1 MIYKRFPS
9 RKPVFAF
16 TSKTL
21 CATLVLLLTYQEN
34 KTMAVQLTQGSA
46 VEYENILYGNMS
58 PKMAADYLREER
70 ISIRSFSDTLKRM
83 YPHPDIIQRLK
94 NFYRDN
100 PLEGAEGKSSSMNR
114 KIQNWVYGRNLPTN
128 REDYFRIAFALALTE
143 AQLNF
148 LLGMCTDYAV
158 QYRDGR
164 EVVLSW
170 FLRNEHSYREAENF
184 LSSLPQIWNCQN
196 GNVLCSE
203 AAEDGTNTPAG
214 KAGNVSAASLSGM
227 KSDHLNTHAHR
238 SSLLPTGRDPRSRDY
253 GYTGR
258 GFTEA
263 SRITHEIRNEFQ
275 MVRDTEELRS
285 CYIRNLDRF
294 GQMHLRSYYYFRQY
308 LKQLVQPLSVFGEDE
323 LDYSIETVMDTYLT
337 LHMPHGKNRRNYS
350 LVQKLIKQNWPNTT
364 SIRSILSQTEDVP
377 RKLLLLLYVVT
388 ENSDVR
394 SGYRELD
401 EDYVSLEEKVEDH
414 WWTLNALLTECG
426 MATLDLRNAFDWL
439 IMYSIS
445 TDGEESMS
453 ERLEKVI
460 NELFMDVN
468 S

>member
-1 MIYKRFPS
+1 
-9 RKPVFAF
+9 
-16 TSKTL
+16 
-21 CATLVLLLTYQEN
+21 
-34 KTMAVQLTQGSA
+34 MAVHLTQGSA

-94 NFYRDN
+94 NFYREN
-100 PLEGAEGKSSSMNR
+100 PADGTEGKAASMNR
-114 KIQNWVYGRNLPTN
+114 KIQNWVYGRNHPTS
-128 REDYFRIAFALALTE
+128 REDYFRIAFALGLTE
-143 AQLNF
+143 TQLNF

-170 FLRNEHSYREAENF
+170 FLRNEYSYREADDF
-184 LSSLPQIWNCQN
+184 LSSLPQSRNC
-196 GNVLCSE
+196 LCSE
-203 AAEDGTNTPAG
+203 ETEDGTNTLT
-214 KAGNVSAASLSGM
+214 GNVGTFSAASLAGAG
-227 KSDHLNTHAHR
+227 SDSAEAHH
-238 SSLLPTGRDPRSRDY
+238 SQTPSLLPTGREPHSRKY
-253 GYTGR
+253 GYTGQ

-263 SRITHEIRNEFQ
+263 SRLTHEIRNEFQ
-275 MVRDTEELRS
+275 MVRDVEELRS
-285 CYIRNLDRF
+285 CYIRNQDRF

-308 LKQLVQPLSVFGEDE
+308 LKQLIQPLSVFGEDE
-323 LDYSIETVMDTYLT
+323 LDYSIETVTDTYLT
-337 LHMPHGKNRRNYS
+337 LHMPHGKKRRNYS

-364 SIRSILSQTEDVP
+364 SIRGILGQTEDVP

-388 ENSDVR
+388 ENSDFR
-394 SGYRELD
+394 SDYRELD
-401 EDYVSLEEKVEDH
+401 EDYISLEEKVEDH

-426 MATLDLRNAFDWL
+426 MATLDLRNVFDWL

-460 NELFMDVN
+460 NELFTDVK

>member
-1 MIYKRFPS
+1 MDGS
-9 RKPVFAF
+9 DGKP
-16 TSKTL
+16 
-21 CATLVLLLTYQEN
+21 
-34 KTMAVQLTQGSA
+34 
-46 VEYENILYGNMS
+46 
-58 PKMAADYLREER
+58 
-70 ISIRSFSDTLKRM
+70 
-83 YPHPDIIQRLK
+83 
-94 NFYRDN
+94 
-100 PLEGAEGKSSSMNR
+100 SSMKR

-128 REDYFRIAFALALTE
+128 REDYFRIAFALGLTE

-170 FLRNEHSYREAENF
+170 FLRNEYSYGEAEDF
-184 LSSLPQIWNCQN
+184 LSSLPQS
-196 GNVLCSE
+196 GNHLRYEETTDGMHNLSGNIGAVLSIP
-203 AAEDGTNTPAG
+203 PALFTETESAPV
-214 KAGNVSAASLSGM
+214 KALPVQSPASLP
-227 KSDHLNTHAHR
+227 L
-238 SSLLPTGRDPRSRDY
+238 GRDPHSRDY

-275 MVRDTEELRS
+275 MVRDTEELRA

-308 LKQLVQPLSVFGEDE
+308 LKQLVQPLTVFGEDE
-323 LDYSIETVMDTYLT
+323 LDYSIETVTDTYLT
-337 LHMPHGKNRRNYS
+337 LHMPHGKSRRNYS

-388 ENSDVR
+388 ENSDFR
-394 SGYRELD
+394 SDYRELD

-426 MATLDLRNAFDWL
+426 MANLDLRNAFDWL

-460 NELFMDVN
+460 NELFMNVQ

>member
-1 MIYKRFPS
+1 
-9 RKPVFAF
+9 
-16 TSKTL
+16 
-21 CATLVLLLTYQEN
+21 
-34 KTMAVQLTQGSA
+34 MAVHLTQGSA

-70 ISIRSFSDTLKRM
+70 ISIRSFSETLKRM

-100 PLEGAEGKSSSMNR
+100 PLEGTEGKSSSMNR

-128 REDYFRIAFALALTE
+128 REDYFRIAFALGLTE

-170 FLRNEHSYREAENF
+170 FLRNEHSYREADDF
-184 LSSLPQIWNCQN
+184 LSSLPQSRDH
-196 GNVLCSE
+196 LRYE
-203 AAEDGTNTPAG
+203 ETADGTNTLSGNTGAVLTVPLASLTGTKSAPVKEHHSQISFCIPAG
-214 KAGNVSAASLSGM
+214 REP
-227 KSDHLNTHAHR
+227 H
-238 SSLLPTGRDPRSRDY
+238 SRNY

-275 MVRDTEELRS
+275 MVRDVEELRS
-285 CYIRNLDRF
+285 CYMRNLDRF

-308 LKQLVQPLSVFGEDE
+308 LKQLVQPLTVFGEDE
-323 LDYSIETVMDTYLT
+323 LDYSIETVTDTYLT

-364 SIRSILSQTEDVP
+364 SIRSILNQTGDVP

-388 ENSDVR
+388 ENSDFR
-394 SGYRELD
+394 SDYRELD

-426 MATLDLRNAFDWL
+426 MANLDLRNAFDWL

-460 NELFMDVN
+460 NELFVDVTSDSSN
-468 S
+468 ETL

>member
-1 MIYKRFPS
+1 MT
-9 RKPVFAF
+9 VH
-16 TSKTL
+16 
-21 CATLVLLLTYQEN
+21 
-34 KTMAVQLTQGSA
+34 LTQGSA

-70 ISIRSFSDTLKRM
+70 ISIRSFSDTLKKM
-83 YPHPDIIQRLK
+83 YPQPDIIQRLK
-94 NFYRDN
+94 DFYRDN
-100 PLEGAEGKSSSMNR
+100 PVEGTEGKPASMNR

-128 REDYFRIAFALALTE
+128 REDYFRIAFSLGLTE
-143 AQLNF
+143 TQLNF

-170 FLRNEHSYREAENF
+170 FLRNGYSYREADDF
-184 LSSLPQIWNCQN
+184 LSGLPQNGNRLRYEEAADGTSSLTDNIGNIGSIEKVSSSSLPGIKPDS
-196 GNVLCSE
+196 V
-203 AAEDGTNTPAG
+203 
-214 KAGNVSAASLSGM
+214 KAR
-227 KSDHLNTHAHR
+227 HAQ
-238 SSLLPTGRDPRSRDY
+238 STSCLPTGREPHSRDY

-275 MVRDTEELRS
+275 MVRDVEELRS
-285 CYIRNLDRF
+285 CYMRNLDRF

-323 LDYSIETVMDTYLT
+323 LDYSIETVTDTYLT
-337 LHMPHGKNRRNYS
+337 LHMPHGKNRKNYS

-388 ENSDVR
+388 ENSDFR
-394 SGYRELD
+394 SDYRELD

-439 IMYSIS
+439 VMYSIS

-460 NELFMDVN
+460 NELFMDVKA
-468 S
+468 